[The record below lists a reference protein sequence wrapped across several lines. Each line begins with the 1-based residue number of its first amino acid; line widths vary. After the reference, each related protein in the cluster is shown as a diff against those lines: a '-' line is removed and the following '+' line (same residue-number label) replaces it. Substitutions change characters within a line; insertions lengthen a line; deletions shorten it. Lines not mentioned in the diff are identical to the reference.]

1 MRFPED
7 VPILTD
13 GEDLRLRAHRPD
25 DIDDFLAMCS
35 DPGYQAWTDK
45 RVPYSRSDAE
55 HFLTELVPSGWREGR
70 VWGWALEHHGR
81 FAGNIDLGS
90 TADGGGDV
98 GFGLAPWAR
107 GIGLTQRAVKLVLRF
122 AFDQLKWDVV
132 LWRAIAGNWA
142 SRRVA
147 WRTGFRGFTTVRGA
161 GTLHGQ
167 RRDEWAASIKRDEE
181 QEPQSHWWS
190 VPVLEDGKVRLRPH
204 RASDV
209 QRIVEACRDPR
220 TQHWLPSLPSPYTLE
235 DAEAFI
241 ASKQEG
247 LASGDRVTWVVAD
260 PDTDELLANVG
271 VVKLTGTFGEIGYWA
286 HPEARG
292 RGVVTTAVG
301 LVVRHALTPIEYG
314 GLGRHRLELTA
325 AKGNKA
331 SQHVALANGFTRSG
345 IRRQASLR
353 RDGTREDLLVF
364 DLLESD
370 DDRQLPF
377 PSPSCAPTGSI
388 VG

>member
-1 MRFPED
+1 MRFPAD
-7 VPILTD
+7 VPVLTD
-13 GEDLRLRAHRPD
+13 GEDLRLRPHRPD
-25 DIDDFLAMCS
+25 DIDDFFAMCS

-45 RVPYSRSDAE
+45 RVPYTRSLAE

-70 VWGWALEHHGR
+70 IWGWALEHEGR
-81 FAGNIDLGS
+81 FAGNIDLGGA
-90 TADGGGDV
+90 TGGGGDV

-107 GIGLTQRAVKLVLRF
+107 GLGLMQRAVKLVLRF
-122 AFDQLKWDVV
+122 AFEQLNWDVV
-132 LWRAIAGNWA
+132 VWRAVAGNWA

-167 RRDEWAASIKRDEE
+167 CRDEWVASIQRDEE
-181 QEPQSHWWS
+181 QKPQSSWWG

-204 RASDV
+204 RGSDR
-209 QRIVEACRDPR
+209 QRILEACSDPR
-220 TQHWLPSLPSPYTLE
+220 TQHWLPSLPSPYTLD

-241 ASKQEG
+241 AGKQEG
-247 LASGDRVTWVVAD
+247 LASGDRVSWAVAD
-260 PDTDELLANVG
+260 PDTDVMLANVG
-271 VVKLTGTFGEIGYWA
+271 VVKLRGPFGEIGYWA

-292 RGVVTTAVG
+292 RGVVTAAVG
-301 LVVRHALTPIEYG
+301 LVVRHAFTPVEYG

-325 AKGNKA
+325 AQGNTA
-331 SQHVALANGFTRSG
+331 SQHVALANGFTQPG
-345 IRRQASLR
+345 VRRQASLG

-370 DDRQLPF
+370 DE
-377 PSPSCAPTGSI
+377 
-388 VG
+388 